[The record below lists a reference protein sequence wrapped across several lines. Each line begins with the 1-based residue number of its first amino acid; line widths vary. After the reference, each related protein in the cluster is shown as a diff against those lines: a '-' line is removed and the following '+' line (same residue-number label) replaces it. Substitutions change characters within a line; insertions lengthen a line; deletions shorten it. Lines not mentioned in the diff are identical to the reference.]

1 LKQEA
6 EFNSVLGAA
15 LEKSNPA
22 WRGCVIVEE
31 TGVLAE
37 SAGLKP
43 DVLIV
48 HKSSPPISIETSFLA
63 GDADQ
68 DALARL
74 GKHYESTMEE
84 IKTSISVELKP
95 AFRKVKRL
103 TGQRLQY
110 AVHQLLPGGAVRRFP
125 KTGFIEG
132 THHDLARI
140 AQAPVP
146 KEDIEAVANG
156 VAKRVK
162 AAAECLEAEVSK
174 KSLTGISSALYQRSA
189 VTGLR
194 TTAILWLNA
203 MLVQRMLVGGV
214 HGIPKISHVPSEC
227 VDAWKKIRG
236 INWRAIFE
244 PAVPILDDVRKMAP
258 GAASGSLAH
267 LEKAVEM
274 IDSAKLGSEI
284 NVGAE
289 LFPLISDDRKQ
300 SAAFYTQPATAEFL
314 AALAMPEDVDSWDQ
328 DTFDRLKIADLACGT
343 GTLLRFGYRQA
354 KIYHERR
361 GTKKTLEK
369 LHRTA
374 MEKGLYGADVSPI
387 AAHLTS
393 SSLAVASKQPY
404 GKTNVGWVGV
414 GSPNMTGSIEYIGT
428 EAVQDRLF
436 GAAGTGGSAG
446 GEKASRTVKI
456 EDRAMSVILMNP
468 PYSRTRGGQSA
479 FDIAGLTDKER
490 DACQERWGKLIKGE
504 PCIKTAGMAPT
515 FLCAAHKKLKPGGRA
530 GFVLPRTAAFADTW
544 TKTRDMVETEYKDIT
559 AVAVSSALGR
569 EAMSADTDMEEMV
582 LVATKKAR
590 SGGARSPVRCVTLY
604 EPMTRVGEAAE
615 IARAVQNSGDGPIV
629 LGGDEIGVSSVFRTN
644 GGAPWSA
651 VGVVNT
657 TLDRIKNGMLA
668 GVFENADGTEA
679 GRVPMTTIGKLF
691 DVGPTH
697 DRIGHPAGGDPRGAF
712 TFHPVVSDIDAV
724 GMHRSL
730 WKVYAKLHKSMI
742 AKPTH
747 KGTIYRKEKAA
758 EMWDTRSS
766 LFYGKGPRWTTQ
778 SLVAAMTESEIM
790 GGNAWVSLRHDDCG
804 VLKAFALW
812 ANSIYGMVTYWAL
825 GSRTHQGRSMLK
837 VRAIKKVQCPDFDA
851 LNTTKAARQFDR
863 LSKKTLKAAY
873 LAGDDPVRT
882 RINEAVSEM
891 LGVPGY
897 DAATL
902 TRLWCD
908 EPSVKKLKRG

>member
-1 LKQEA
+1 M
-6 EFNSVLGAA
+6 LGAA

-22 WRGCVIVEE
+22 WRGRVIVEE
-31 TGVLAE
+31 TGVLSE

-43 DVLIV
+43 DILIV
-48 HKSSPPISIETSFLA
+48 PRSSPPVSIETSYQK
-63 GDADQ
+63 GDADR
-68 DALARL
+68 DALDRL
-74 GKHYESTMEE
+74 GKRYKPTMEAL
-84 IKTSISVELKP
+84 KTSIAVELEP
-95 AFRKVKRL
+95 AFRKTKRL
-103 TGQRLQY
+103 AGQRLRY
-110 AVHQLLPGGAVRRFP
+110 AVHQLLPGGAIRRFP

-132 THHDLARI
+132 MHHDLARI

-146 KEDIEAVANG
+146 KEDIEAVAEKVAQLVNG
-156 VAKRVK
+156 
-162 AAAECLEAEVSK
+162 AAGRLEKDISQK
-174 KSLTGISSALYQRSA
+174 DLIGISEALYQRSA

-203 MLVQRMLVGGV
+203 MLVQRMLFGGV
-214 HGIPKISHVPSEC
+214 HAIPKTSHKPLEC
-227 VDAWKKIRG
+227 VRAWKKIRE

-244 PAVPILDDVRKMAP
+244 PAVLILDDVRKISAA
-258 GAASGSLAH
+258 AASESLEQ
-267 LEKAVEM
+267 LEEAVEL

-284 NVGAE
+284 NIGAE
-289 LFPLISDDRKQ
+289 LFPLISVDRKQ

-314 AALAMPEDVDSWDQ
+314 AALAMPEDADSWDQ
-328 DTFDRLKIADLACGT
+328 DAFKRLKIADLACGT

-361 GTKKTLEK
+361 GNKKTLEK

-374 MEKGLYGADVSPI
+374 MEKGLFGADVSPI

-446 GEKASRTVKI
+446 GSKATRAVKI

-479 FDIAGLTDKER
+479 FDIAGITAKER
-490 DACQERWGKLIKGE
+490 DACQERWGKLIKDE
-504 PCIKTAGMAPT
+504 PCIKTAGMAAT

-530 GFVLPRTAAFADTW
+530 GFVLPRTAAFAETW
-544 TKTRDMVETEYKDIT
+544 TETRDMVETEYKDIT

-582 LVATKKAR
+582 LVATKKAK
-590 SGGARSPVRCVTLY
+590 SGGVRSPVRCVTLY
-604 EPMTRVGEAAE
+604 EPMTRLGEAAE
-615 IARAVQNSGDGPIV
+615 IARAVQNAGDGPIV
-629 LGGDEIGVSSVFRTN
+629 LGDTEIGVSSVFVTK

-657 TLDRIKNGMLA
+657 TLERIKAAMLEGA
-668 GVFENADGTEA
+668 FENADGTEA
-679 GRVPMTTIGKLF
+679 GRVPMNTIGELF

-697 DRIGHPAGGDPRGAF
+697 DLIGHPAGGDPRGAF
-712 TFHPVVSDIDAV
+712 TFHPVVSDTDAI

-730 WKVYAKLHKSMI
+730 WKADAKAQKSMI
-742 AKPTH
+742 VKSTH
-747 KGTIYRKEKAA
+747 KGTVCRKGKAA
-758 EMWDTRSS
+758 GMWDTRSS
-766 LFYGKGPRWTTQ
+766 LFYARGPRWTAQ
-778 SLVAAMTESEIM
+778 ALVAAVTDGAVM
-790 GGNAWVSLRHDDCG
+790 GGRAWTSLKHGDGD

-812 ANSIYGMVTYWAL
+812 ANSIYGIVTYWAL
-825 GSRTHQGRSMLK
+825 GSRTQQGRSSMQ
-837 VRAIKKVQCPDFDA
+837 VNAIKKVPCPDFA
-851 LNTTKAARQFDR
+851 SLKVAKAARQFDR

-873 LAGDDPVRT
+873 LAGDDPVRAE
-882 RINEAVSEM
+882 INEAVSEM
-891 LGVPGY
+891 LGVTGY

-908 EPSVKKLKRG
+908 EPHVKKPESG

>member
-1 LKQEA
+1 MRQEA

-22 WRGCVIVEE
+22 WRGRVIVEE

-43 DVLIV
+43 DILIV
-48 HKSSPPISIETSFLA
+48 AKSSPPVSIETSYER
-63 GDADQ
+63 GDADR
-68 DALARL
+68 DSLERL
-74 GKHYESTMEE
+74 GKRYKPTMDE

-95 AFRKVKRL
+95 AFRKAKRL
-103 TGQRLQY
+103 TGQLLRY
-110 AVHQLLPGGAVRRFP
+110 AVHQLLPGGAIRRFP
-125 KTGFIEG
+125 ETGFIEG

-146 KEDIEAVANG
+146 KEDIEAVAEK
-156 VAKRVK
+156 VADLVIG
-162 AAAECLEAEVSK
+162 AAGCLEEE
-174 KSLTGISSALYQRSA
+174 ISQKHLIEISGALYQRSA

-203 MLVQRMLVGGV
+203 MLVQRMLFGGV
-214 HGIPKISHVPSEC
+214 HTIPKTSPDPLEC
-227 VDAWKKIRG
+227 VEAWKKIRE

-244 PAVPILDDVRKMAP
+244 PAVLILDDVRRMSS
-258 GAASGSLAH
+258 GAATESLKK
-267 LEKAVEM
+267 LEEAVGL

-284 NVGAE
+284 NIGAE
-289 LFPLISDDRKQ
+289 LFPLMSEDRKQ

-314 AALAMPEDVDSWDQ
+314 AALAMPEGMDSWDL
-328 DTFDRLKIADLACGT
+328 DVFDRLKIADLACGT

-369 LHRTA
+369 LHKAA

-414 GSPNMTGSIEYIGT
+414 GSPDATGSMEYISSDS
-428 EAVQDRLF
+428 VQDKLF
-436 GAAGTGGSAG
+436 GAVGAGGSAG
-446 GEKASRTVKI
+446 GSEATRAVTMKR
-456 EDRAMSVILMNP
+456 DAMSVILMNP

-479 FDIAGLTDKER
+479 FDIAGMTAKER
-490 DACQERWGKLIKGE
+490 DACQARWGKLIKGE
-504 PCIKTAGMAPT
+504 PCVKTAGMAAT

-530 GFVLPRTAAFADTW
+530 GFVLPRTAASADTW
-544 TKTRDMVETEYKDIT
+544 TETRAMIEAEYRDIT

-582 LVATKKAR
+582 LVATKRDK
-590 SGGARSPVRCVTLY
+590 SGGAGSPVRCVTLY

-615 IARAVQNSGDGPIV
+615 IARAVQNGPDEGPIV
-629 LGGDEIGVSSVFRTN
+629 LGDTEIGVSSVFSTD
-644 GGAPWSA
+644 GGLPWSA
-651 VGVVNT
+651 VGVVNV
-657 TLDRIKNGMLA
+657 TLERIKNGMLA
-668 GVFENADGTEA
+668 GAFKNADGTEA
-679 GRVPMTTIGKLF
+679 GKVPMTTIDELF

-697 DRIGHPAGGDPRGAF
+697 HIIGHPAGSEPIGAF
-712 TFHPVVSDIDAV
+712 TFHPVVSDMDTI

-730 WKVYAKLHKSMI
+730 WKADSQAQKSMI
-742 AKPTH
+742 VKPTH
-747 KGTIYRKEKAA
+747 KGTIRREVKAA

-766 LFYGKGPRWTTQ
+766 LFYARGPRWTAQ
-778 SLVAAMTESEIM
+778 ALVAAVTDGAVM
-790 GGNAWVSLRHDDCG
+790 GGRAWTSLKHGDGD

-825 GSRTHQGRSMLK
+825 GQRTQQGRSSMQIN
-837 VRAIKKVQCPDFDA
+837 AIKKVRCPDFA
-851 LNTTKAARQFDR
+851 SLKVGKAAKRFDR

-873 LAGDDPVRT
+873 LAGEDPVRAQ
-882 RINEAVSEM
+882 INEAVSEM
-891 LGVPGY
+891 LGISGY
-897 DAATL
+897 DAAAL
-902 TRLWCD
+902 TRLWCA
-908 EPSVKKLKRG
+908 EPSVRKLK